1 MTDTLLRTSE
11 TTYASEPTLDSHA
24 ALGSARARAG
34 LCPHCGETSR
44 GPDVWAGYC
53 GPECSQEFR
62 RVTLSLSIP
71 SEWTPLDTVAGPLLP
86 PRSRNS
92 RSLCFATAGGA
103 ARWEV
108 YVDFGYKSDGARVVI
123 RAVWYGHGDSEASPI
138 SYGRKCPEV
147 TVALARGAAG
157 LRAGL
162 KRLLTEENQALWA
175 NSLATAT
182 RWANANSDAESSR
195 SAFVRA
201 GFEAT
206 EGPRAY
212 TIRAPRIVG
221 VPEFGQAGGYS
232 LTIDNVTVEEAS
244 AILAILGGEK

>member
-1 MTDTLLRTSE
+1 MTDTLLRNSE
-11 TTYASEPTLDSHA
+11 TAYASEPTLDSHG

-53 GPECSQEFR
+53 SPECSQDFR
-62 RVTLSLSIP
+62 RVTLALSIP
-71 SEWTPLDTVAGPLLP
+71 SEWTPLDVVTGPLLP
-86 PRSRNS
+86 PRSRHS
-92 RSLCFATAGGA
+92 RSLHFATADGP
-103 ARWEV
+103 RWEV
-108 YVDFGYKSDGARVVI
+108 YVDFGYKSEGARVVI
-123 RAVWYGHGDSEASPI
+123 RALWYGHGDSEASPI

-147 TVALARGAAG
+147 TVALDRGAAG

-162 KRLLTEENQALWA
+162 KRLLTDENRALWA
-175 NSLATAT
+175 DSLATAT
-182 RWANANSDAESSR
+182 RWANADSDAESSR

-206 EGPRAY
+206 DGPRAY

-221 VPEFGQAGGYS
+221 VPEFGRAGSYS
-232 LTIDNVTVEEAS
+232 LTIDDVTVEEAS
-244 AILAILGGEK
+244 AILAILGGAL